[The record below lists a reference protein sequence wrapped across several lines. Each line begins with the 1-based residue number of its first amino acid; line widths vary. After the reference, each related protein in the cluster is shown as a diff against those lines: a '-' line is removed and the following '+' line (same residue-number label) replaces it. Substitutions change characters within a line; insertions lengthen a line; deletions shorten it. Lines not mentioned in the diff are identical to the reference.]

1 MSDITDTHNQPDHPV
16 GPATAFAD
24 AWEQT
29 PSLEALRSLVR
40 VGSRVR
46 PAVAPAIPLLCS
58 DEFVLACRDLAR
70 DFDVGLH
77 THLLESKVQA
87 VVGRER
93 YGMSVTRYLEK
104 QGLLGPRFT
113 GAHGVWTDEEDM
125 RALAGAGANI
135 AHNPGSNMRL
145 GNGIARVKRMRELGV
160 NVGIG
165 TDSVT
170 CSDNLNMYEAM
181 RLAAMSSRVQ
191 SPDTGRWLTAT
202 DCLLQATEASARAL
216 GFERIGRLAPGYRAD
231 IVFLDLGAINWI
243 PYGDPVNRI
252 VNLEDGTSVDS
263 VMVGGEF
270 AVRRRKLVHVDL
282 AALKV
287 RAEAAWAGVSA
298 RVADKRALFDRLAP
312 AVNAFCPAVA
322 AKPYH
327 VDRYPAHGA

>member
-1 MSDITDTHNQPDHPV
+1 MA
-16 GPATAFAD
+16 PAPAAS
-24 AWEQT
+24 
-29 PSLEALRSLVR
+29 SLGAARAILDDWPFDRA
-40 VGSRVR
+40 RVR